1 MICAFSRMLD
11 LLNFLIQPNTVCIVR
26 VVVSRVDSDSVTLLS
41 QI

>member
-1 MICAFSRMLD
+1 MLD
-11 LLNFLIQPNTVCIVR
+11 LLNFFIQPHTVWIVR